1 MMPSVLKVLLAI
13 SSVSMAQDRLD
24 IKLTFDNLWESMDPV
39 AGISTSGAHVHY
51 NVFDTLIGA
60 IGGMIRM
67 V

>member
-1 MMPSVLKVLLAI
+1 
-13 SSVSMAQDRLD
+13 MAQDRLD
-24 IKLTFDNLWESMDPV
+24 IKLTVDNLWEPMDPV